1 MMDHMR
7 KEDSRRL
14 YRDEFDLLTIQTRQ
28 DLLRSAAEEN
38 GMTLKGFKRFE
49 RWGRYTYTA
58 IYESDGSEF
67 VFVPGDTVTLGWE
80 GHWEDLDG
88 RTRFMIEKYVKE
100 HGVGPRAVLEALV
113 LRTRSRTIPP
123 MLVEVHPSIFEGDA
137 SGCLSSVSDPFSVPT
152 SDEWEYLCGG
162 GGTTLFQWGDS
173 FDFGM
178 GLRYFPDQKGPYTME
193 EPNFFGIVIASDPF
207 LTELVSDE
215 GPLFRGGDL
224 GGNIITGYGPV
235 IGYLPCSPHFKPIST
250 GPDRKVPERFLVR
263 RIVRLDVPC
272 EDQAVS
278 EVMEQPDE
286 GPEITEVAP
295 GPDTVFSDDRP
306 FPKDYVFC
314 RAIVDDPSVP
324 DDFTVRAQHVFRGL
338 IHWIPAGDWT
348 YAELEDQLR
357 SRARRISD
365 IQGQI
370 GYTMSQEAVRSV
382 RQTFSDI
389 ISYYGMAMDVDRI
402 LDDPVWNITEEGSS
416 GDYEGTDSKVPEP
429 LDTRYMVL
437 VMGLIE
443 RCEDWHNHG
452 EHRKVVEAIESLPE
466 SSRDPCLT
474 SVLARAY
481 NNLGGPDDTGPF
493 HKAISLLESVREDL
507 SDDFLWN
514 YRMGYSYY
522 MLDREPEAIP
532 YLQRAKELEPD
543 DEDNSGLLDACVDA
557 LSMPTFHRTFRERTE
572 VTWRRFAESMS
583 EIERL
588 LSHPDRRSVE
598 EELLEL
604 VDGILCTTFGEVSFE
619 IGHDGERFELILVP
633 ERDRVSL
640 FELMEFVRRAPEDV
654 LSRWR
659 VSIGKHAG
667 EGLDLVYGDV
677 TVGSRDV
684 EVLVE
689 RSGNFA
695 SVTAYCEKL
704 LPLMDEDENRV
715 WWMISN
721 LLEQNL
727 GEIPAMAILNG
738 FSVVRERP
746 QGDLVRLG
754 DIRSRLIEMGFN
766 TEVGPEGYLS
776 TYMSYKLEPIDDP
789 DADWRFDVIAGS
801 SRCPPLVNDYLGN
814 DDSEVDMLHADGAVA
829 GFLVFPL
836 DSFDGDDRVS
846 RILDFR
852 EAAERSIIG
861 SVGEDSVVFIGG
873 ATGLRHGYIDLIAWD
888 LPRVLQAS
896 TDFFEGTDVEWAG
909 FHSFR
914 RSALTLRLVEHEGTD
929 TEAPVILTPED
940 VDRFQSYVGEIDGR
954 YHAMLNDLV
963 GILNS
968 GIREGR
974 FTRRQVESD
983 LDTALWYAY
992 ACLNIGDYE
1001 HYWQAAQWMPSSEG
1015 SATGCATWF
1024 YRYSCALMYC
1034 GRLEDARDYAERGIL
1049 EEPGYPWIWLQ
1060 AAKMR
1065 AHFGDWEGAM
1075 EAIARG
1081 LELVPGDYEFLTLAE
1096 EVEAGLDLDSFEFH
1110 WIDPGADAVLQ
1121 SGEDPDAR
1129 EKLDVIAGILTDPE
1143 GAARFRSAF
1152 HPIDGTWEE
1161 DSPYCSFDTEV
1172 RGLRFGVLFRAN
1184 IAALSKM
1191 DPGRLGWITSEMYEG
1206 RWNSYA
1212 AVMRRSDP
1220 LFNGDGK
1227 LVAVIV
1233 DRDSSVTLAY
1243 RLPNGRDAEV
1253 SLGTGTE
1260 PIR

>member
-1 MMDHMR
+1 MDHMR
-7 KEDSRRL
+7 KEDSSRL

-38 GMTLKGFKRFE
+38 GMTLKGFRRFE
-49 RWGRYTYTA
+49 RWGRYSYTA
-58 IYESDGSEF
+58 VYESDGSEF
-67 VFVPGDTVTLGWE
+67 VFVPGDTVSLGWE
-80 GHWEDLDG
+80 GRWEDLDG
-88 RTRFMIEKYVKE
+88 RTRFMIERSVKE
-100 HGVGPRAVLEALV
+100 HGGDPKAVLEALV

-123 MLVEVHPSIFEGDA
+123 MLVEVHPRISEGDA
-137 SGCLSSVSDPFSVPT
+137 SGCLSSVPDPFSVPT

-162 GGTTLFQWGDS
+162 GGTTLFQWGDG

-178 GLRYFPDQKGPYTME
+178 GLRHFPDQKGPYTIE

-207 LTELVSDE
+207 LTELVSDD

-235 IGYLPCSPHFKPIST
+235 IGYLPCSPHFKPIAT

-263 RIVRLDVPC
+263 RIVRLDVPS

-286 GPEITEVAP
+286 GPEITEVVP
-295 GPDTVFSDDRP
+295 SPDTVFSDDRP

-314 RAIVDDPSVP
+314 RTIVDDPSVP

-389 ISYYGMAMDVDRI
+389 IGYYGMALDVDRI
-402 LDDPVWNITEEGSS
+402 LDDPVWNITAEGSS
-416 GDYEGTDSKVPEP
+416 GDGEGTDSQAPES

-437 VMGLIE
+437 VMELIE

-557 LSMPTFHRTFRERTE
+557 LSMPTFHRTFRDRAE

-633 ERDRVSL
+633 ERDRVRL
-640 FELMEFVRRAPEDV
+640 FELMEFVRTAPEDV

-896 TDFFEGTDVEWAG
+896 TNFFEGTDVEWAG

-974 FTRRQVESD
+974 FTRRQAESD

-1034 GRLEDARDYAERGIL
+1034 GRLEDARNYAERGIL

-1065 AHFGDWEGAM
+1065 AHFGDRVGAM
-1075 EAIARG
+1075 DAIGKG
-1081 LELVPGDYEFLTLAE
+1081 LELVPGDYEFLTLAG

-1110 WIDPGADAVLQ
+1110 WIDPGADVVLQ
-1121 SGEDPDAR
+1121 SGEDPDSR
-1129 EKLDVIAGILTDPE
+1129 EKLDVIAGILTDPG
-1143 GAARFRSAF
+1143 GAARFRSTF

-1191 DPGRLGWITSEMYEG
+1191 DPGRLGWISSEMYEG

-1233 DRDSSVTLAY
+1233 DRDSSVTLVY

-1253 SLGTGTE
+1253 SFGTGTE